1 MRQRRHYEMYKSP
14 RPLMTCIIAISSF
27 AIMGPLTNE
36 TTVRADAIT
45 VKNTILPSSNESSEN
60 NAASLSESHKTMTA
74 TDLSGKNASSENSE
88 KFANNN
94 QAQAMPDINTVPKDY
109 NPTDTST
116 DSNFDS
122 HKTINVTDSSDQKA
136 NSESSKGLANNEKT
150 QSIIGVNS
158 EPQDSIPATKPMSS
172 NNDNSDLDMNTSD
185 QSISQLANQRSSTYL
200 SDDMDSTWNTR
211 DLGGY
216 TTADGSGTIKY
227 DKLIRSD
234 RLSDLTDGDLKYLQ
248 SKNIQEVIDF
258 RTPKQIKK
266 NTDRQIPGAIEKYYS
281 VLGQKSNSD
290 GRGDEGMYDQ
300 KMSFSQPAIESYRSF
315 FQDLL
320 TNKGAILFHCTSGK
334 DRTGIAT
341 VLILTALGVSKQT
354 IYQDYLLSNY
364 YYQESFNETDNV
376 VEKSWLDEY
385 YQQVEK
391 KDGNLLA
398 YIKDVLGV
406 TDNQIS
412 HLKDMYLD
420 PVPALGVDVRALNQ
434 DGKNITPVGGIK
446 VNYPNGK
453 YIGRT
458 YQTGPVK
465 IPGYTYTAT
474 TQDSSSNS
482 GILTSFPSVIKYQYS
497 VNKETA
503 NVIYIDDVT
512 GKTLS
517 TKNLSGKYGTT
528 DLYRTGNTIAGYE
541 EKGYKL
547 VSDDYPS
554 EGLEYN
560 EDGSVQIFEV
570 HLKHSTTQANETKPI
585 TRTIHYFYKNGTSA
599 CPDYRDEPVI
609 FTRNVITD
617 NVTGIKTYGTW
628 MPLSGSSFSTIPM
641 PVICGYTPRQGDVS
655 QIGENSNNIVETVL
669 YERNLASSAFNTV
682 WWDEA
687 TTSNVS
693 QQANGSKFDATSLKH
708 GQLAKGPIRSLN
720 NDKTLPQTSEWTNS
734 DEGFYGTILIV
745 LSGILGFLRLR
756 YKRMNN

>member
-1 MRQRRHYEMYKSP
+1 M
-14 RPLMTCIIAISSF
+14 
-27 AIMGPLTNE
+27 
-36 TTVRADAIT
+36 
-45 VKNTILPSSNESSEN
+45 
-60 NAASLSESHKTMTA
+60 
-74 TDLSGKNASSENSE
+74 
-88 KFANNN
+88 
-94 QAQAMPDINTVPKDY
+94 
-109 NPTDTST
+109 
-116 DSNFDS
+116 
-122 HKTINVTDSSDQKA
+122 VT
-136 NSESSKGLANNEKT
+136 L
-150 QSIIGVNS
+150 
-158 EPQDSIPATKPMSS
+158 
-172 NNDNSDLDMNTSD
+172 L
-185 QSISQLANQRSSTYL
+185 
-200 SDDMDSTWNTR
+200 
-211 DLGGY
+211 
-216 TTADGSGTIKY
+216 
-227 DKLIRSD
+227 
-234 RLSDLTDGDLKYLQ
+234 LQ
-248 SKNIQEVIDF
+248 S
-258 RTPKQIKK
+258 R
-266 NTDRQIPGAIEKYYS
+266 
-281 VLGQKSNSD
+281 
-290 GRGDEGMYDQ
+290 
-300 KMSFSQPAIESYRSF
+300 
-315 FQDLL
+315 
-320 TNKGAILFHCTSGK
+320 
-334 DRTGIAT
+334 
-341 VLILTALGVSKQT
+341 
-354 IYQDYLLSNY
+354 
-364 YYQESFNETDNV
+364 
-376 VEKSWLDEY
+376 
-385 YQQVEK
+385 
-391 KDGNLLA
+391 
-398 YIKDVLGV
+398 
-406 TDNQIS
+406 
-412 HLKDMYLD
+412 
-420 PVPALGVDVRALNQ
+420 RALNQ

-756 YKRMNN
+756 FKTLIAPFWGLFLCCF